1 MGNATA
7 NGPGNGTANGPGST
21 AANGNGNGN
30 GAATAKRRP
39 FLTTIGMRPTMRQLE
54 YLAALDTHGHVGR
67 AAAACFVTQPTLSAQ
82 IRELEKHVG
91 VTVTERVGR
100 GIAVTAAGREL
111 AARARVILREADELL
126 ESAHRSATELTGPLR
141 VAAIPTVAPY
151 LLARVLPALRE
162 RHPSVEVHLLELQ
175 TAPLTAALV
184 AAELDLGL
192 MALPIDDARFDYEVI
207 LVDPFLL
214 AMAPDHRL
222 AHQSHVAMRGIR
234 EETVLLLEDGHCMRD
249 QTLEICDRAGV
260 RSGGYIQGTSLHTIC
275 QMVAAG
281 MGVTLLP
288 ASARQVEAR
297 EGTGVVVRPFSDTKP
312 GREVVL
318 VWRKLAPAA
327 SLYRDLGRLM
337 AGRLAE
343 AA

>member
-1 MGNATA
+1 MRTELDGRRNVAGTTVDGAGSALSDGGDDGAT
-7 NGPGNGTANGPGST
+7 
-21 AANGNGNGN
+21 NGN
-30 GAATAKRRP
+30 RRP
-39 FLTTIGMRPTMRQLE
+39 LLSTIRMRPTMRQLE
-54 YLAALDTHGHVGR
+54 YLVALDKHGHVGR
-67 AAAACFVTQPTLSAQ
+67 AAEACFVTQPTLSAQ

-91 VTVTERVGR
+91 VAVTERVGR

-151 LLARVLPALRE
+151 LLARVLPAVRE
-162 RHPSVEVHLLELQ
+162 RHPSVEMHLLELQ
-175 TAPLTAALV
+175 TAPLMAALV

-192 MALPIDDARFDYEVI
+192 MALPTDDGRIDHEVV

-222 AHQSHVAMRGIR
+222 AHQSHVSMRGIR
-234 EETVLLLEDGHCMRD
+234 EETVLLLEDGHCLRD
-249 QTLEICDRAGV
+249 QALEICERAGA
-260 RSGGYIQGTSLHTIC
+260 GNDAGIQGTSLHTIC

-288 ASARQVEAR
+288 ASARPVEAR
-297 EGTGVVVRPFSDTKP
+297 EGTGVVVRPFSDTTP
-312 GREVVL
+312 SRQVVL
-318 VWRKLAPAA
+318 VWRKPAPAA
-327 SLYRDLGRLM
+327 SLYRELGRLM
-337 AGRLAE
+337 ADRLAE
-343 AA
+343 TA

>member
-7 NGPGNGTANGPGST
+7 KRPGNGTANG
-21 AANGNGNGN
+21 AGNGNGN
-30 GAATAKRRP
+30 GKRRP
-39 FLTTIGMRPTMRQLE
+39 FLTSIGMRPTIRQLE

-91 VTVTERVGR
+91 VAVTERVGR

-111 AARARVILREADELL
+111 AARARVILQAADELL
-126 ESAHRSATELTGPLR
+126 ESAHRSETELTGPLR
-141 VAAIPTVAPY
+141 VGAIPTVAPY
-151 LLARVLPALRE
+151 LLARVLPAVRE

-175 TAPLTAALV
+175 TAPLLAALG

-192 MALPIDDARFDYEVI
+192 MALPIDDERFDHEVV

-222 AHQSHVAMRGIR
+222 ANQSHVSMRGIR
-234 EETVLLLEDGHCMRD
+234 DETVLLLEDGHCLRD
-249 QTLEICDRAGV
+249 QTLEICDRAGAGND
-260 RSGGYIQGTSLHTIC
+260 GGIQGTSLHTIC

-288 ASARQVEAR
+288 SSARQIEAR
-297 EGTGVVVRPFSDTKP
+297 EGTGVVVRHFSDTKP
-312 GREVVL
+312 SRQVAL
-318 VWRKLAPAA
+318 AWRRLAPAA
-327 SLYRDLGRLM
+327 SLYRELGRLM
-337 AGRLAE
+337 ADRLAD